1 MSTGNCTTSQLQP
14 YVHCQIACLP
24 ISYIDLL
31 CQLDSKLTADA
42 DALSVCCLHYRR
54 FVQFHAELLFSH
66 LATQELNN
74 PYQHRLNNERI
85 RSSHSQLFNLVY
97 RRRGQLMR
105 CVALLRRLTA
115 TNEARVRRQ
124 GQGQG
129 QGQARG
135 GRRRAEWLSAGQTV
149 SEETAC

>member
-1 MSTGNCTTSQLQP
+1 
-14 YVHCQIACLP
+14 
-24 ISYIDLL
+24 
-31 CQLDSKLTADA
+31 
-42 DALSVCCLHYRR
+42 
-54 FVQFHAELLFSH
+54 
-66 LATQELNN
+66 
-74 PYQHRLNNERI
+74 
-85 RSSHSQLFNLVY
+85 
-97 RRRGQLMR
+97 MR